1 MIDVGMHK
9 GTVINH
15 RWRKSQNK
23 GTLGLDIT
31 VEITNNEDQPEEL
44 TGTIWFTE
52 KSMRMARAQLK
63 AFDFDPDK
71 YDIKEIGDSI
81 SLLGMVAEVSVI
93 VEAYQGQDYTK
104 INRFG
109 AGAQPPKPEDFAA
122 VQAALVAA
130 GSKAGKAETPEPED
144 DIPF

>member
-9 GTVINH
+9 GTVTNH
-15 RWRKSQNK
+15 RWRKSQSK
-23 GTLGLDIT
+23 GTLGLDVT
-31 VEITNNEDQPEEL
+31 VEITNDEGQAEEL

-52 KSMRMARAQLK
+52 KSMRFARAQLK
-63 AFDFDPDK
+63 ALDFDPDK

-81 SLLGMVAEVSVI
+81 SLLGLVADVSVI
-93 VEAYQGQDYTK
+93 VENYQGQDYTK
-104 INRFG
+104 IDRFG
-109 AGAQPPKPEDFAA
+109 AGAQPPKPEDFTA

-144 DIPF
+144 EIPF